1 MVRKT
6 KKIKGNAI
14 MPRLNKFTLIELLVV
29 IAIIAI
35 LASILMPALQSA
47 KSAGQSSSCLNN
59 LKQHGIANLEYAEDF
74 NGWVIPP
81 RMVSITYSTT
91 VFDNLGHAVC
101 ETNTSSHW
109 IFCLVSAHNNR
120 NFGGHKRLG
129 YLKTD
134 LTKSSNIAACPAD
147 PVKHC
152 GYSQDEFQNTT
163 RAYHSYGINE
173 GVAGVRQK
181 KRSYSSWF
189 RLNDFSRPTVKK
201 KASQAVMFGDRD
213 NTVISGF
220 TISIGPNGPSTA
232 TSDWLDE
239 QDCPGYMS
247 ARHSGKSNVVFV
259 DGHTKSVITPL
270 LNSNSNT
277 TLNFLDPFHE
287 DGADRAY

>member
-1 MVRKT
+1 MSRRVKRC
-6 KKIKGNAI
+6 
-14 MPRLNKFTLIELLVV
+14 FTLIELLVV

-59 LKQHGIANLEYAEDF
+59 LKQHGLANLEYAGDF
-74 NGWVIPP
+74 NDRVIPP
-81 RMVSITYSTT
+81 RMVGIKYSAT
-91 VFDNLGHAVC
+91 VVDTLGYPVC

-109 IFCLVSAHNNR
+109 IFSIVSAHNNR
-120 NFGGHKRLG
+120 NASGYKRLG

-181 KRSYSSWF
+181 KRSYSAWF
-189 RLNDFSRPTVKK
+189 RLSDFGRPNVKK

-213 NTVISGF
+213 NTVGSGF
-220 TISIGPNGPSTA
+220 TISIGPNANTI
-232 TSDWLDE
+232 TNLDWIDD
-239 QDCPGYMS
+239 QDCPGFLS
-247 ARHSGKSNVVFV
+247 ARHSGKANVVFV
-259 DGHTKSVITPL
+259 DGHTKSVMTPI

-277 TLNFLDPFHE
+277 TLNFLDPFHI
-287 DGADRAY
+287 DGVDRAI